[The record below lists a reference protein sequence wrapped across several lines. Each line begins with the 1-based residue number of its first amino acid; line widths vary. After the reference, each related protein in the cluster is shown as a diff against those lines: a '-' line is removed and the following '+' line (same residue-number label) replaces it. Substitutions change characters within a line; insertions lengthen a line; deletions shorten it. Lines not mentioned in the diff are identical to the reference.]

1 MDSRNREGDAMSRKH
16 STRITPFGFSVRFAM
31 TAIATVLIP
40 PFVVLAIAPMLL
52 ILAPVALI
60 AIPFML
66 SAFAGEASEVSPSPR
81 RLRAL
86 HHAIN

>member
-1 MDSRNREGDAMSRKH
+1 MSRKQT
-16 STRITPFGFSVRFAM
+16 SRITPFGFAARFVM
-31 TAIATVLIP
+31 VVFATVLIP
-40 PFVVLAIAPMLL
+40 PFVILAIAPMLL

-66 SAFAGEASEVSPSPR
+66 SAFAGEASEVSPAPR

-86 HHAIN
+86 QHVVN